1 MHRDSW
7 GIQTPNPI
15 YPSALLSLILVQWD
29 ADPAGAHT
37 PHGTSNQAMIILLEV
52 PQQNLPNADVVQN

>member
-7 GIQTPNPI
+7 GIQTPNSI

-29 ADPAGAHT
+29 ADPAGARA
-37 PHGTSNQAMIILLEV
+37 PHSPSNQAMIILLEV